1 METALAHESVHVQ
14 EGAAAAEPSVS
25 GQRLT
30 SRKSNGAS
38 LKEAVQMKTEGN
50 AFYKEK
56 NLRSAI
62 RRYHSALLVLR
73 GLDSD
78 LMSSLKG
85 FGPETPPL
93 TPEQETLLRNIQV
106 DCYNNLA
113 ACLLLKGGVDY
124 SRVQEYSLRVL
135 RWQPRNVKALYRAGV
150 ATLELGDAQTAKEY
164 LTQASREQ
172 PNDVNV
178 KKYLQRAEQKLNQEL
193 QKEKA
198 MYRGMF
204 SSNIKSSSGD
214 GVNHSQE
221 SGD

>member
-113 ACLLLKGGVDY
+113 GTNCNYNTGVLFIKILSTKSTASYVNLLVVFLKG
-124 SRVQEYSLRVL
+124 
-135 RWQPRNVKALYRAGV
+135 
-150 ATLELGDAQTAKEY
+150 
-164 LTQASREQ
+164 
-172 PNDVNV
+172 
-178 KKYLQRAEQKLNQEL
+178 QRAKF
-193 QKEKA
+193 K
-198 MYRGMF
+198 F
-204 SSNIKSSSGD
+204 
-214 GVNHSQE
+214 
-221 SGD
+221 